1 MYIEFIGYL
10 IFSNGKVIQMAQIRK
25 YAADKFATVF
35 NIPVSDKLCQ
45 NLEKCIFN
53 WAVKKTRSTGDQPSW
68 ENHMF
73 KERYKQKFLFI
84 HYNLKDPTNEIT
96 NQLIS
101 GKVPVT
107 EIVYMM
113 PAEINPTGPH
123 AVLLD
128 KMKIVAMHKESV
140 NSVDDSYEGVFK
152 CAKCKLKKT
161 SYYQMQ
167 TRSADEPM
175 TTFVS
180 CINCG
185 NRWKF

>member
-1 MYIEFIGYL
+1 
-10 IFSNGKVIQMAQIRK
+10 MAQIRK
-25 YAADKFATVF
+25 YACEKFSTIL
-35 NIPVSDKLCQ
+35 NIQVSDKLCQ

-53 WAVKKTRSTGDQPSW
+53 WAVKKTRSTNDQPSW
-68 ENHMF
+68 ENYMF
-73 KERYKQKFLFI
+73 KERYKQKFLTI
-84 HYNLKDPTNEIT
+84 QYNLKEEGNDLKTR
-96 NQLIS
+96 LIS
-101 GKVPVT
+101 GNVKVTDLVW
-107 EIVYMM
+107 MM
-113 PAEINPTGPH
+113 PTELNTTGRN
-123 AVLLD
+123 AVLLN
-128 KMKIVAMHKESV
+128 KMKISALHKESI
-140 NSVDDSYEGVFK
+140 NCMDDDNYEGIFK